1 VRARRLR
8 PERPWQEHARLY
20 QDLFADPAVAA
31 ALWPGRAQDR
41 SAERRAQDML
51 ARDIEHWQERSFGPW
66 IFFEIATGMFVGR
79 GGLRSTTIAGSECV
93 EVLYAVR
100 PDAWG
105 HGYATD
111 MAAVAVEHARHL
123 GLAEVVGITTTG
135 NRASQRVLEKIGMRL
150 QEPLEHAGLPHLLGR
165 LRTGALV

>member
-1 VRARRLR
+1 
-8 PERPWQEHARLY
+8 
-20 QDLFADPAVAA
+20 
-31 ALWPGRAQDR
+31 
-41 SAERRAQDML
+41 ML
-51 ARDIEHWQERSFGPW
+51 AGDIEHWQERSFGPW

-79 GGLRSTTIAGSECV
+79 AGLRSTTIAGSECV
-93 EVLYAVR
+93 EVAYAVR

-123 GLAEVVGITTTG
+123 GLVEVVGITATS
-135 NRASQRVLEKIGMRL
+135 NRASRRVLEKIGMRP
-150 QEPLEHAGLPHLLGR
+150 QEPVEHAGLRHLLGR